1 MVKAC
6 VKICHDVTS
15 LSELLSI
22 VDERR
27 CYGHNAVMFGAV
39 CGCLGI
45 SDVEV
50 VRSLF
55 LFNTLR
61 TVIAA
66 AVRLGVVGAIKVRF
80 CYCSHIYYYFI
91 SFCLRKW
98 LMENGSL

>member
-15 LSELLSI
+15 LSELLAI

-66 AVRLGVVGAIKVRF
+66 AVRLGVVGAIKVCF
-80 CYCSHIYYYFI
+80 AIAPTSIIILNLLKCCCI
-91 SFCLRKW
+91 SFCGL
-98 LMENGSL
+98 